1 MESLTLTLTQTLSPS
16 PSPEPNP
23 HQVRA
28 VDPVRVA
35 VLLHGPTGT
44 LRHTLPSI
52 QSNLLAPLM
61 KMAHGATVDVF
72 AHLVDT
78 HGLADP
84 AHPEAKTP
92 YLPPAEAEPLAQ
104 LGPCRYRLAKAAEL
118 DAKYN
123 LSSLVNL
130 HAAEGAAPGS
140 TALAA
145 AGSSALGGDEP
156 EPRP

>member
-1 MESLTLTLTQTLSPS
+1 MESLTLTLTLTLSPS

-23 HQVRA
+23 RQVRA

-84 AHPEAKTP
+84 AHPEV
-92 YLPPAEAEPLAQ
+92 Q
-104 LGPCRYRLAKAAEL
+104 GDIGRYREI
-118 DAKYN
+118 
-123 LSSLVNL
+123 
-130 HAAEGAAPGS
+130 
-140 TALAA
+140 
-145 AGSSALGGDEP
+145 
-156 EPRP
+156 

>member
-1 MESLTLTLTQTLSPS
+1 M
-16 PSPEPNP
+16 
-23 HQVRA
+23 RA

-61 KMAHGATVDVF
+61 KMARGATVDVF

-84 AHPEAKTP
+84 AHPEVH
-92 YLPPAEAEPLAQ
+92 
-104 LGPCRYRLAKAAEL
+104 GDIGRYREI
-118 DAKYN
+118 
-123 LSSLVNL
+123 
-130 HAAEGAAPGS
+130 
-140 TALAA
+140 
-145 AGSSALGGDEP
+145 
-156 EPRP
+156 

>member
-1 MESLTLTLTQTLSPS
+1 MPQVSNPH
-16 PSPEPNP
+16 PNHYPKPNP
-23 HQVRA
+23 NPNPNPNP
-28 VDPVRVA
+28 DPN
-35 VLLHGPTGT
+35 PN
-44 LRHTLPSI
+44 PNPNPN
-52 QSNLLAPLM
+52 Q
-61 KMAHGATVDVF
+61 
-72 AHLVDT
+72 
-78 HGLADP
+78 
-84 AHPEAKTP
+84 AKTP

>member
-1 MESLTLTLTQTLSPS
+1 
-16 PSPEPNP
+16 
-23 HQVRA
+23 VRA

-61 KMAHGATVDVF
+61 KMARGATVDVF

-78 HGLADP
+78 HDLADP

-92 YLPPAEAEPLAQ
+92 YLPPAEAESLAQ

-130 HAAEGAAPGS
+130 HAAEGAA
-140 TALAA
+140 
-145 AGSSALGGDEP
+145 GSSPASPLGGDEP
-156 EPRP
+156 EPRPWP

>member
-1 MESLTLTLTQTLSPS
+1 M
-16 PSPEPNP
+16 
-23 HQVRA
+23 
-28 VDPVRVA
+28 RVA

-72 AHLVDT
+72 AHLVDI
-78 HGLADP
+78 HDLADP

-104 LGPCRYRLAKAAEL
+104 LGPCRYRLAKAAER
-118 DAKYN
+118 
-123 LSSLVNL
+123 
-130 HAAEGAAPGS
+130 
-140 TALAA
+140 
-145 AGSSALGGDEP
+145 
-156 EPRP
+156 RPNARC

>member
-1 MESLTLTLTQTLSPS
+1 MKAQRAGRAAEASASLGDRHARATAKAAAAAADFTECS
-16 PSPEPNP
+16 
-23 HQVRA
+23 VRA

-72 AHLVDT
+72 AHLVDI
-78 HGLADP
+78 HDLADP

-130 HAAEGAAPGS
+130 HAAEGAAPG
-140 TALAA
+140 
-145 AGSSALGGDEP
+145 
-156 EPRP
+156 

>member
-1 MESLTLTLTQTLSPS
+1 M
-16 PSPEPNP
+16 
-23 HQVRA
+23 RA

-78 HGLADP
+78 HDLADP

-104 LGPCRYRLAKAAEL
+104 LGPCRYRLAKAAER
-118 DAKYN
+118 
-123 LSSLVNL
+123 
-130 HAAEGAAPGS
+130 
-140 TALAA
+140 
-145 AGSSALGGDEP
+145 
-156 EPRP
+156 RPNARC